1 MRYVRPWYV
10 ERQGRI
16 NHIQRV
22 VRGHLRRINLMA
34 VFLTPLEEAPSVWVR
49 TGLTYVVYRSAL
61 LRFFAA
67 RKGLR
72 VMNLKQYARRK
83 KGQDGV
89 RVGRGGIRIGWDRR

>member
-1 MRYVRPWYV
+1 
-10 ERQGRI
+10 
-16 NHIQRV
+16 
-22 VRGHLRRINLMA
+22 MA

-83 KGQDGV
+83 NKGQDYGV